1 MSLYFDTATATLDH
15 LQDAGELP
23 GSERVRSF
31 LELFSAD
38 VLLTIRL
45 RPMPEAERESYLD
58 RVSDI
63 LLRSGIL
70 RPGGTV
76 DYMPDAESVFEEFAH
91 RQHGIRDLH
100 TLFHGLPGGDSVL
113 SYRNPLFAD
122 ALARHKR
129 VRGLS

>member
-1 MSLYFDTATATLDH
+1 MSLYFDTAAAMLDH
-15 LQDAGELP
+15 LQDAGELA

-45 RPMPEAERESYLD
+45 RTMPEAERELYLD

-70 RPGGTV
+70 RPGGTA
-76 DYMPDAESVFEEFAH
+76 DYMPDAGSAFEEFAH
-91 RQHGIRDLH
+91 LQRGIQDVH
-100 TLFHGLPGGDSVL
+100 MLFHGLPGGDSVL

-122 ALARHKR
+122 ALARH
-129 VRGLS
+129 